1 MVMDDC
7 RFHTRSAAVPCTVL
21 PSAVA
26 ALALLVLATAPIPAR
41 AAETVTEVRVE
52 RVKPRAEK
60 QPTLRFL
67 RDNKDFLRAALDR
80 TRQKSIEYYAVAGTI
95 DPRFLAYRELMAQV
109 LTDRD
114 SVALANAAREKL
126 DLLRSVTELGG
137 LEAQLDQFDRLL
149 AAQSARLEVLQRD
162 FTGDQRTALAIVL
175 SGYPRQVALS
185 TVALTLDDGSAVSVP
200 LTDDQR
206 DALQKGG
213 AVQVFHGYVEPRE
226 QVVQIALA
234 GVGTAAG
241 DAGYVTLEPARDR
254 LTLLR
259 LDLSAVAAGDG
270 APGIHASTWL
280 NDARIP

>member
-1 MVMDDC
+1 MDA
-7 RFHTRSAAVPCTVL
+7 RRIPQARGPKHGAGLAGAAIALALSAL
-21 PSAVA
+21 AVA
-26 ALALLVLATAPIPAR
+26 AEPAR
-41 AAETVTEVRVE
+41 AAQTVTEVRVE
-52 RVKPRAEK
+52 RIKPHAEK
-60 QPTLRFL
+60 HATLRFL
-67 RDNKDFLRAALDR
+67 RDNRDFLRAALDR
-80 TRQKSIEYYAVAGTI
+80 TRQQQVDREPSAEAI

-109 LTDRD
+109 QSGRD
-114 SVALANAAREKL
+114 STALAEAARRKL

-149 AAQSARLEVLQRD
+149 ATQADRLGQLQRD
-162 FTGDQRTALAIVL
+162 FTGDQRTSLAIVL
-175 SGYPRQVALS
+175 SGYPRAASLS
-185 TVALTLDDGSAVSVP
+185 TVALALDDGSTVSVP

-206 DALQKGG
+206 DALREGG

-241 DAGYVTLEPARDR
+241 DAGYVTLDPARDR
-254 LTLLR
+254 LTLLQ
-259 LDLSAVAAGDG
+259 LDLSAVEAGDG